1 MHEIKQQATPSADI
15 AATGK
20 RCPLEAAQDA
30 TELCGL
36 ARSLHRLNE
45 AACNYGLTDR
55 QGARAL
61 SLEKSIRSVLERAG
75 LTLNH
80 FNGDPRGY
88 PAYIDLPDGSYNTLG
103 GREHGYGIG

>member
-1 MHEIKQQATPSADI
+1 MREVEQETILSAYI

-20 RCPLEAAQDA
+20 RNPLEAAHDA

-55 QGARAL
+55 QGTRAL
-61 SLEKSIRSVLERAG
+61 SLEKSIRSAVERAG

-88 PAYIDLPDGSYNTLG
+88 AVYLDLPDGPYNTLSA
-103 GREHGYGIG
+103 REHGYGIG